1 MQGQDLFSGFFV
13 ALLVSMLLVPPL
25 IRMAARLKLVDE
37 PDSRKIHDENI
48 PRTGGI
54 AIVLGAM
61 VPLSIWLSLDRQT
74 ISVLIGALIIVLFGL
89 LDDRNNLNYKWK
101 FFGQILAVAVA
112 MSGGL
117 MIRYL
122 PFFGIDPVPMY
133 LSIPVTVLF
142 LLGVTN
148 AINLSDGLDGLAAG
162 TSLITLSAIAW
173 LAYRAGGLQLAL
185 LALSVMGG
193 ICGFLRYN
201 NYPAVVFMG
210 DTGSQFLGFLTAA
223 FAVLLTQDLNIAL
236 NPGLLLLL
244 LGLPILDTLVV
255 MIWRIRNGRS
265 PFMPDKSHFHHR
277 LLEIGFLHYQAVSMI
292 YLAQGTLVAAA
303 IMVRYQADLLVLS
316 VYAVFSA
323 IVIVFFRWSRVSD
336 FSPGGH
342 VAGREYERRNTWLR
356 RMSWIPD
363 VSTRSVGL
371 LIAALL
377 IVAALYPAEVSA
389 SYGVMTGG
397 IALLLAGALPL
408 PLKWRRRLLRIGV
421 YLASVCAVYALSM
434 PAAAR
439 HLPDWILNG
448 WLVLIGLSMLVAIRV
463 TRRAEFRTTPLDLL
477 ILFFVIVVVTSSVYD
492 EVLAQYDAGS
502 AAIRLALLFYGGE
515 FLYNKGRAYYTPLPV
530 AAFLAMAMLAAR
542 GLAIG

>member
-25 IRMAARLKLVDE
+25 IRLAGRLKLVDE
-37 PDSRKIHDENI
+37 PDSRKIHEENI

-54 AIVLGAM
+54 AIVLGAL
-61 VPLSIWLSLDRQT
+61 VPLSIWLSFDRQT
-74 ISVLIGALIIVLFGL
+74 SFVLAGAAIIVIFGL

-112 MSGGL
+112 MYGGL

-133 LSIPVTVLF
+133 VSIPVTTLF

-162 TSLITLSAIAW
+162 ASLITLSAIAW
-173 LAYRAGGLQLAL
+173 LAYRAGGPQLAL

-210 DTGSQFLGFLTAA
+210 DTGSQFLGFLTAS

-236 NPGLLLLL
+236 NPALLLLL

-255 MIWRIRNGRS
+255 MVWRMRNGRS
-265 PFMPDKSHFHHR
+265 PFLPDKSHFHHR

-292 YLAQGTLVAAA
+292 YLAQAALVATA
-303 IMVRYQADLLVLS
+303 IFVRYQSDVIVLS
-316 VYAVFSA
+316 VYVVFSA
-323 IVIVFFRWSRVSD
+323 IVIGFFRWSRVSEFD
-336 FSPGGH
+336 PGAGE
-342 VAGREYERRNTWLR
+342 AGREYERRNTWLR
-356 RMSWIPD
+356 RVTWLPD
-363 VSTRSVGL
+363 VSTRGV
-371 LIAALL
+371 ALL
-377 IVAALYPAEVSA
+377 IGALLVAAALYPANVPSSFGA
-389 SYGVMTGG
+389 MSGV
-397 IALLLAGALPL
+397 ISLLLALSLLMPL
-408 PLKWRRRLLRIGV
+408 EWRRTAMRVGV
-421 YLASVCAVYALSM
+421 YLASVCAVYSLSM
-434 PAAAR
+434 PAAVH
-439 HLPDWILNG
+439 HLPAWFLNG
-448 WLVLIGLSMLVAIRV
+448 WLVLIGLFIIVAIRV
-463 TRRAEFRTTPLDLL
+463 TRRTEFRTTPLDLL

-515 FLYNKGRAYYTPLPV
+515 FLYNKGRGYYTPLPV
-530 AAFLAMAMLAAR
+530 AAFLATAVLAAR
-542 GLAIG
+542 GLLIG